1 MSEGLGGS
9 VQSKERSDTSRT
21 RIKGVPIL
29 KTFKY
34 LLILFKYIMGNA
46 NIEESLKQEI
56 EELLKETKNKIRYQN
71 LKGFIDNACLE
82 EVNKIKKEKKK

>member
-1 MSEGLGGS
+1 MSVGLGGS
-9 VQSKERSDTSRT
+9 VPSKEQSDTSRT

-34 LLILFKYIMGNA
+34 FLILFKYIMGNA
-46 NIEESLKQEI
+46 NIDESLKQEI
-56 EELLKETKNKIRYQN
+56 ENLLKETKHRIRYQN

-82 EVNKIKKEKKK
+82 EINKIRQEKKK